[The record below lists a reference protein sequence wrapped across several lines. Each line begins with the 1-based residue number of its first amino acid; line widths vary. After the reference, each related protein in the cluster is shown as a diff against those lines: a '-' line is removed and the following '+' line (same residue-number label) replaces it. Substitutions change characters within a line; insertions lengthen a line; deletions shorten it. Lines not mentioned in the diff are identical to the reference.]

1 MKSST
6 GWTRIRYGVLSVW
19 SVKVSSIFFSKLKA
33 STDGGVA
40 TGCNDESDSC
50 AIRSFHQKSKD
61 ECWSKYLPWMSE
73 RPQLAST
80 ELSPLLIGPS
90 EPKSVILY
98 SCLMG
103 RLALLDKVQLFFIL
117 VKYRSSS
124 MLGGLVSELCELK

>member
-1 MKSST
+1 
-6 GWTRIRYGVLSVW
+6 
-19 SVKVSSIFFSKLKA
+19 
-33 STDGGVA
+33 
-40 TGCNDESDSC
+40 
-50 AIRSFHQKSKD
+50 
-61 ECWSKYLPWMSE
+61 MSE

-124 MLGGLVSELCELK
+124 MLGGLVSEAV